1 MSDHETTDDATGSG
15 GEGSSGDEP
24 TFEAAEYADGTVTY
38 PPHTVSPN
46 GAERVGTVDLRE
58 YEGRVVTWTTS
69 TATPPGVREPNTLA
83 IVEFEMGDG
92 YDGPPV
98 RALGQIAER
107 DGAGEGSEDDA
118 DGGDG
123 GEQFDVDGGD
133 RVEQFD
139 VDGGDRVEP
148 VYADELR
155 EPGAGIREPES
166 QDWDGFRF
174 RPVE

>member
-1 MSDHETTDDATGSG
+1 MSENTRT
-15 GEGSSGDEP
+15 DEP

-46 GAERVGTVDLRE
+46 GAERVGTVDLAE
-58 YEGRVVTWTTS
+58 YEARVVTWTTS

-83 IVEFEMGDG
+83 IVEFDVGDE

-98 RALGQIAER
+98 RALGQIAGR
-107 DGAGEGSEDDA
+107 DGAAESGAGDD
-118 DGGDG
+118 GD
-123 GEQFDVDGGD
+123 EQFDVDI
-133 RVEQFD
+133 
-139 VDGGDRVEP
+139 GDRVEP

-166 QDWDGFRF
+166 QEWDGFRF

>member
-1 MSDHETTDDATGSG
+1 MSENTQA
-15 GEGSSGDEP
+15 DEP
-24 TFEAAEYADGTVTY
+24 TFEAAEYADGAVTY

-46 GAERVGTVDLRE
+46 GAERVGTVDLCVH
-58 YEGRVVTWTTS
+58 EGRVLTWTTS
-69 TATPPGVREPNTLA
+69 TATPPGVREPNPLA
-83 IVEFEMGDG
+83 IVEFDMGDE

-107 DGAGEGSEDDA
+107 
-118 DGGDG
+118 GDG
-123 GEQFDVDGGD
+123 TGETFDVDI
-133 RVEQFD
+133 
-139 VDGGDRVEP
+139 GDRVEP

-174 RPVE
+174 QS

>member
-1 MSDHETTDDATGSG
+1 MSDHETTDTDADGQ
-15 GEGSSGDEP
+15 GDSAEP

-38 PPHTVSPN
+38 PPHTVGPN

-58 YEGRVVTWTTS
+58 YEGEILTWTTS

-83 IVEFEMGDG
+83 IVEFDLGDE
-92 YDGPPV
+92 YDGPAV

-107 DGAGEGSEDDA
+107 EDGTGET
-118 DGGDG
+118 
-123 GEQFDVDGGD
+123 FDVDI
-133 RVEQFD
+133 
-139 VDGGDRVEP
+139 GDRVEP

-166 QDWDGFRF
+166 QEWDGFRF
-174 RPVE
+174 RPL

>member
-1 MSDHETTDDATGSG
+1 MSDNEAADTRVDDQTDSA
-15 GEGSSGDEP
+15 EP
-24 TFEAAEYADGTVTY
+24 AFEAAEYADGTVTY

-58 YEGRVVTWTTS
+58 YEGRVLTWTTS

-92 YDGPPV
+92 YDGPAV

-107 DGAGEGSEDDA
+107 EDGSGET
-118 DGGDG
+118 
-123 GEQFDVDGGD
+123 FDVDI
-133 RVEQFD
+133 
-139 VDGGDRVEP
+139 GDRVEP

-174 RPVE
+174 RPVEE

>member
-1 MSDHETTDDATGSG
+1 MSDNDASDTETEERDSA
-15 GEGSSGDEP
+15 EP

-38 PPHTVSPN
+38 PPHTVGPN
-46 GAERVGTVDLRE
+46 GAERVGTVDLRG

-83 IVEFEMGDG
+83 IVEFDMGEA

-98 RALGQIAER
+98 RALGQIAEH
-107 DGAGEGSEDDA
+107 EST
-118 DGGDG
+118 
-123 GEQFDVDGGD
+123 GEQFDV
-133 RVEQFD
+133 EI
-139 VDGGDRVEP
+139 GDRVEP
-148 VYADELR
+148 AYADELR

-174 RPVE
+174 RPAE

>member
-1 MSDHETTDDATGSG
+1 MSDDDAAGDDGASTG
-15 GEGSSGDEP
+15 EP

-38 PPHTVSPN
+38 PPHTVGPN

-58 YEGRVVTWTTS
+58 REGRVVTWTTS

-107 DGAGEGSEDDA
+107 EDGSGEA
-118 DGGDG
+118 
-123 GEQFDVDGGD
+123 FDV
-133 RVEQFD
+133 EI
-139 VDGGDRVEP
+139 GDRVEP

-174 RPVE
+174 RPVEE

>member
-1 MSDHETTDDATGSG
+1 MSDTESGETGA
-15 GEGSSGDEP
+15 GDEP

-38 PPHTVSPN
+38 PPHTVGPN
-46 GAERVGTVDLRE
+46 GSERVGTVDLRE
-58 YEGRVVTWTTS
+58 REARVVTWTTS

-98 RALGQIAER
+98 RALGQIAPR
-107 DGAGEGSEDDA
+107 DGA
-118 DGGDG
+118 DGGGEDG
-123 GEQFDVDGGD
+123 DGEDAEQFDV
-133 RVEQFD
+133 EI
-139 VDGGDRVEP
+139 GDRVEP

-166 QDWDGFRF
+166 QGWDGFRF
-174 RPVE
+174 RPV

>member
-1 MSDHETTDDATGSG
+1 MSDHETTDTDADGR
-15 GEGSSGDEP
+15 GDGAEP
-24 TFEAAEYADGTVTY
+24 TFEAAEYADGTVTH
-38 PPHTVSPN
+38 PPHTVGPN

-58 YEGRVVTWTTS
+58 YEGHVLTWTTS

-107 DGAGEGSEDDA
+107 GEAGETEDD
-118 DGGDG
+118 D
-123 GEQFDVDGGD
+123 GEQFDV
-133 RVEQFD
+133 EI
-139 VDGGDRVEP
+139 GDRVEP

-155 EPGAGIREPES
+155 EPGAGIREPAS

>member
-1 MSDHETTDDATGSG
+1 MSDNDATEDDGASTG
-15 GEGSSGDEP
+15 EP

-58 YEGRVVTWTTS
+58 YEGEILTWTTS

-83 IVEFEMGDG
+83 IVEFDMGDD

-98 RALGQIAER
+98 RALGQIAEGDR
-107 DGAGEGSEDDA
+107 AGAGSGDDA

-123 GEQFDVDGGD
+123 GEQFDVDI
-133 RVEQFD
+133 
-139 VDGGDRVEP
+139 GDRVEP

-155 EPGAGIREPES
+155 EPGAGIREPDS
-166 QDWDGFRF
+166 QGWDGFRF

>member
-1 MSDHETTDDATGSG
+1 MSENTQA
-15 GEGSSGDEP
+15 DEP

-58 YEGRVVTWTTS
+58 YEGRLLTWTTS

-83 IVEFEMGDG
+83 IVEFEMDHE
-92 YDGPPV
+92 YDGPAV
-98 RALGQIAER
+98 RTLGQIAER
-107 DGAGEGSEDDA
+107 
-118 DGGDG
+118 GDG
-123 GEQFDVDGGD
+123 SGETFDVDI
-133 RVEQFD
+133 
-139 VDGGDRVEP
+139 GDRVEP

>member
-1 MSDHETTDDATGSG
+1 MSDETTETTDTGAD
-15 GEGSSGDEP
+15 GSNSAEP

-58 YEGRVVTWTTS
+58 HEGRVVTWTTS

-83 IVEFEMGDG
+83 IVEFEMGDD
-92 YDGPPV
+92 YDGPVV
-98 RALGQIAER
+98 RALGQVAPR
-107 DGAGEGSEDDA
+107 GDSDDT
-118 DGGDG
+118 DESG
-123 GEQFDVDGGD
+123 DVD
-133 RVEQFD
+133 
-139 VDGGDRVEP
+139 VDIGDRVEP
-148 VYADELR
+148 VYADDLR

>member
-1 MSDHETTDDATGSG
+1 MSDDDAAESDTGIEEADSA
-15 GEGSSGDEP
+15 EP

-58 YEGRVVTWTTS
+58 YEGEILTWTTS

-83 IVEFEMGDG
+83 IVEFEMGDS

-107 DGAGEGSEDDA
+107 DG
-118 DGGDG
+118 
-123 GEQFDVDGGD
+123 EQFDVDI
-133 RVEQFD
+133 
-139 VDGGDRVEP
+139 GDRVEP

>member
-1 MSDHETTDDATGSG
+1 MSEHETTDTDA
-15 GEGSSGDEP
+15 GDDQGNSADP

-38 PPHTVSPN
+38 PSHTVSPN
-46 GAERVGTVDLRE
+46 GAERVGTVDLRG

-83 IVEFEMGDG
+83 IVEFEMGDD

-98 RALGQIAER
+98 RALGQVASR
-107 DGAGEGSEDDA
+107 ADDA
-118 DGGDG
+118 DGSE
-123 GEQFDVDGGD
+123 GEPGDVD
-133 RVEQFD
+133 
-139 VDGGDRVEP
+139 VDIGDRVEP

>member
-1 MSDHETTDDATGSG
+1 MSDTESGETGA
-15 GEGSSGDEP
+15 GDEP

-38 PPHTVSPN
+38 PPHTVGPN
-46 GAERVGTVDLRE
+46 GAERVGTIDLRE
-58 YEGRVVTWTTS
+58 REARVVTWTTS

-98 RALGQIAER
+98 RALGQIAPR
-107 DGAGEGSEDDA
+107 DGADGSGEGGGEDA
-118 DGGDG
+118 
-123 GEQFDVDGGD
+123 EQFDV
-133 RVEQFD
+133 EI
-139 VDGGDRVEP
+139 GDRVEP
-148 VYADELR
+148 VCADELR

-174 RPVE
+174 RPI